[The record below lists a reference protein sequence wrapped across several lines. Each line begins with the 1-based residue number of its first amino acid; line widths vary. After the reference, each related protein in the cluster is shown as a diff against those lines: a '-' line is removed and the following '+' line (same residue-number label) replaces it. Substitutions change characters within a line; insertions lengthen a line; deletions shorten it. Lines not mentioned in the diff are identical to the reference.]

1 MRCAG
6 STRSSASASPRAC
19 GGSTRARRPGWRS
32 RSSSGRSGGR
42 TSARRSRSGSMA
54 NATGSAQARAALAG
68 NPSDGFGGATL
79 AVAVRDFGAR
89 AEVRDAP
96 GLEVEPPN
104 ELARAAA
111 ARLGGEVAVRW
122 DCDVPREVGLA
133 GSSAIVVAVLRAMA
147 RLRGRTFAPSG
158 LAALAL
164 AVETE
169 DLGIAAGLQDRV
181 AQAFGTLVAMEFGG
195 AEPVYEPLDPRLL
208 PPLYLA
214 WHAGTAQ
221 PSTHVHS
228 DLRQRHAAG
237 DPAVREGMR
246 RLAAHARVA
255 RDALLAGDHAAFG
268 RALDGSFDERA
279 GMIELDPR
287 HVRMVEVARAH
298 GATANYAGS
307 GGAIVGT
314 APDPEAV
321 QDALR
326 AEGCRCVVP
335 TVGGRPT
342 GAAGPDAC

>member
-42 TSARRSRSGSMA
+42 TSARRSRSGSMTL
-54 NATGSAQARAALAG
+54 ATGSAHARAALAG

-89 AEVRDAP
+89 AEVRDAS
-96 GLEVEPPN
+96 GLRVEPPS

-111 ARLGGEVAVRW
+111 ARLGGGVAVRW
-122 DCDVPREVGLA
+122 SCSVPREVGLA

-147 RLRGRTFAPSG
+147 ELRGAALPPAELAP
-158 LAALAL
+158 LAL

-181 AQAFGTLVAMEFGG
+181 AQAFDTLVAMEFGG
-195 AEPVYEPLDPRLL
+195 SEPAYEPLDPALL

-214 WHAGTAQ
+214 WRADAAEA
-221 PSTHVHS
+221 STRVHS
-228 DLRQRHAAG
+228 DLRARHAAG
-237 DPAVREGMR
+237 DPAVRDGMS
-246 RLAAHARVA
+246 RLADHARAA
-255 RDALLAGDHAAFG
+255 REALLAGDHPGFG

-279 GMIELDPR
+279 RMIELDPR
-287 HVRMVEVARAH
+287 HVRMVEVARAE

-314 APDPEAV
+314 APDIGAVREA
-321 QDALR
+321 LL
-326 AEGCRCVVP
+326 AEGCACIRPAVGVV
-335 TVGGRPT
+335 
-342 GAAGPDAC
+342 GARRR

>member
-1 MRCAG
+1 MAHAAG
-6 STRSSASASPRAC
+6 SAH
-19 GGSTRARRPGWRS
+19 
-32 RSSSGRSGGR
+32 
-42 TSARRSRSGSMA
+42 
-54 NATGSAQARAALAG
+54 ARAALAG

-79 AVAVRDFGAR
+79 AVAVHDFGAR
-89 AEVRDAP
+89 AEVREAP
-96 GLEVEPPN
+96 ELHVEPPSA
-104 ELARAAA
+104 LARAAA

-122 DCDVPREVGLA
+122 SCGVPREVGLA

-147 RLRGRTFAPSG
+147 ALRARPLAPAD

-181 AQAFGTLVAMEFGG
+181 AQAFDTLVAMEFGG
-195 AEPVYEPLDPRLL
+195 DEPVYEPLDPALL

-214 WHAGTAQ
+214 WHEGAGQ

-237 DPAVREGMR
+237 DAAIHAGMR
-246 RLAAHARVA
+246 RLAGHARAA
-255 RDALLAGDHAAFG
+255 RDALLAGDHAGFG

-279 GMIELDPR
+279 RMIELDPR
-287 HVRMVEVARAH
+287 HVRMVDVARAE

-314 APDPEAV
+314 APDLGAV
-321 QDALR
+321 RDALL
-326 AEGCRCVVP
+326 AEGCACIRP
-335 TVGGRPT
+335 AVGVL
-342 GAAGPDAC
+342 GAQRR